1 MRSSVGRIG
10 GVRIDSSNSANFQH
24 KTNHSIEEIVS
35 PRREQTG
42 FYSTRGKRIFDI
54 IFSLC
59 LLPALLPI
67 VTILAFVVS
76 LSGGAPF
83 FKQTRI
89 GRSGRLFSCYKL
101 RSMVIDAEKQLPNIL
116 LENEMAAAEWSERQ
130 KIERDPRVTV
140 IGRVLRK
147 TGIDELP
154 QFLNVLRG
162 EMTLVGPRPI
172 LPEELERYGRFAPHY
187 LALRPGLTG
196 LWQISDRSV
205 VSYDERVQMDVK
217 YQGNVTFLGDLW
229 IILRTPVSVLF
240 SLER

>member
-1 MRSSVGRIG
+1 
-10 GVRIDSSNSANFQH
+10 
-24 KTNHSIEEIVS
+24 
-35 PRREQTG
+35 
-42 FYSTRGKRIFDI
+42 
-54 IFSLC
+54 L
-59 LLPALLPI
+59 
-67 VTILAFVVS
+67 
-76 LSGGAPF
+76 
-83 FKQTRI
+83 
-89 GRSGRLFSCYKL
+89 SCYKL